1 MADKKS
7 PTRKDDG
14 SHIFADFSYGL
25 YLLDT
30 PRNIGEQLGSLAL
43 VGGRN
48 VVAQKGALINQYGYF
63 VSAEL
68 GSDEDRFVYA
78 SKCGDSNDSIFLI
91 CLSGKIYF

>member
-7 PTRKDDG
+7 PVRKDDG

-30 PRNIGEQLGSLAL
+30 PRNMGEQLGSLAL

-48 VVAQKGALINQYGYF
+48 VVA
-63 VSAEL
+63 
-68 GSDEDRFVYA
+68 
-78 SKCGDSNDSIFLI
+78 
-91 CLSGKIYF
+91 